1 MELPT
6 IPASRVTGM
15 ASHFARR
22 LAAEL
27 EDVNRKYPIA
37 KGLEQEN
44 YETIAQAYADAN
56 PANAVP
62 VFERLFLSY
71 MASRYVI
78 VPD

>member
-1 MELPT
+1 MEFPT
-6 IPASRVTGM
+6 ITASRATGM
-15 ASHFARR
+15 ASHFAQM

-27 EDVNRKYPIA
+27 EDVNRKYPVA
-37 KGLEQEN
+37 KGLEQEA
-44 YETIAQAYADAN
+44 YEAIAQTYADAN
-56 PANAVP
+56 PANAAP